1 MLHGYIAHADHDQA
15 VNDFQRWFHLHGA
28 LVTQQ
33 MAESG
38 LFGKKLSFV
47 GSCWIATHGDVLT
60 RSYKGPSGRDLRS
73 QPNSVGWRVPY
84 LCSVGK
90 VYPTWKPQF
99 QEGLGLP

>member
-15 VNDFQRWFHLHGA
+15 VVDDFQRWFHLHGA
-28 LVTQQ
+28 LVIQQ

-60 RSYKGPSGRDLRS
+60 RALRAEICEA
-73 QPNSVGWRVPY
+73 NHDVGWTVPY
-84 LCSVGK
+84 LC
-90 VYPTWKPQF
+90 
-99 QEGLGLP
+99 